1 MIVSKFGGTSVE
13 SFEAMSWSAQII
25 ADNPNRSWIVISDTA
40 GTLNEFCDVK
50 VEYNLALVA
59 VIGNAMNQTSGIS
72 GQLFSILKDFNIRL
86 VCHGAS
92 ANNVCFLVQEH
103 YAEAVVQTLDQS
115 FIG

>member
-1 MIVSKFGGTSVE
+1 MIVSKFGGTSME
-13 SFEAMSWSAQII
+13 SFEAMSLSAQII
-25 ADNPNRSWIVISDTA
+25 ADNPNRIWIIISAIA
-40 GTLNEFCDVK
+40 GTLNDFFYVK

-72 GQLFSILKDFNIRL
+72 GQLFSILKDHNIRL

-103 YAEAVVQTLDQS
+103 DAEAVVQTLHQS